1 MTNRLLALG
10 IEFRVI
16 AKYGIR
22 KAHASIDCGLYP
34 GAFGN
39 CQRLKIT
46 KINVKTKKSF
56 MKSDLNLIEQSKA
69 GW

>member
-1 MTNRLLALG
+1 MTDRLLALG

-22 KAHASIDCGLYP
+22 KAQASIDFGLYP
-34 GAFGN
+34 GAFGD

-46 KINVKTKKSF
+46 KINVKTKKLYE
-56 MKSDLNLIEQSKA
+56 K
-69 GW
+69 